1 MQRQSPFRNWVVVH
15 LSNMKKYFLI
25 LRKWCWICKVKAFG
39 LLSYLYTVLASVL
52 DLLKRCCC
60 IMRKILLCSWEP
72 VKKNKTLTIPEIM
85 TMNLHVV
92 FPVCSQSFL
101 FHTITP
107 GFFSPG
113 NFKAL
118 AILTAI
124 LWPTAILQP
133 SPTSELSY
141 GSKLVSFIVKIIETL
156 RLEQPEPAQR
166 LLANSL
172 LSCVRLS
179 WLQ

>member
-1 MQRQSPFRNWVVVH
+1 M
-15 LSNMKKYFLI
+15 
-25 LRKWCWICKVKAFG
+25 
-39 LLSYLYTVLASVL
+39 LSYLYTVLASVL

-92 FPVCSQSFL
+92 FPVCSHSFL

-124 LWPTAILQP
+124 LWPTAIRQP

-141 GSKLVSFIVKIIETL
+141 GSKLASFIVKIIETL